1 MYLRRS
7 GTLIQDS
14 SVLVFFLP
22 VAAVEVAT
30 VVVDAGLDPG
40 QILSSI
46 TQTLRYSG
54 LLPPTD
60 PVPHGAMKN
69 SKSVPFQVAYTPHPQ
84 STVLQVCSTEVDE
97 FPPYLNQMVHIWLTY
112 TPLTFWPS

>member
-1 MYLRRS
+1 M
-7 GTLIQDS
+7 
-14 SVLVFFLP
+14 
-22 VAAVEVAT
+22 AAVEVAT

-97 FPPYLNQMVHIWLTY
+97 FPPYLNQMIFGLNIFGVLAILSKNLMKKHL
-112 TPLTFWPS
+112 SKDESM

>member
-1 MYLRRS
+1 MTGGGL
-7 GTLIQDS
+7 
-14 SVLVFFLP
+14 LP
-22 VAAVEVAT
+22 VDAVEVVVDVAT
-30 VVVDAGLDPG
+30 VVVDTGLDPG

-60 PVPHGAMKN
+60 PVPHGAMEN
-69 SKSVPFQVAYTPHPQ
+69 SKSVPFQVAKTPHPQ

-97 FPPYLNQMVHIWLTY
+97 FPPYLNQMIFGLKHLRRSSHLKHN
-112 TPLTFWPS
+112 PMAS